1 MKTER
6 QYCSAEIQSA
16 AVQEA
21 AASVI
26 KVRHDVTCCNPEI
39 RKIRN
44 ARAKMTQIELIPFFL
59 KLSKFTKQ
67 GFHFSTALCFLS

>member
-6 QYCSAEIQSA
+6 QFCSAEIQSA

-26 KVRHDVTCCNPEI
+26 KVTHDVTCCNPES
-39 RKIRN
+39 RKNRN
-44 ARAKMTQIELIPFFL
+44 ARAKMTQIEPIPNNR
-59 KLSKFTKQ
+59 Q
-67 GFHFSTALCFLS
+67 

>member
-6 QYCSAEIQSA
+6 QFCSAEIQSA
-16 AVQEA
+16 AVREA

-26 KVRHDVTCCNPEI
+26 KVRHDVTRCNPEI

-44 ARAKMTQIELIPFFL
+44 ARAK
-59 KLSKFTKQ
+59 LS
-67 GFHFSTALCFLS
+67 